1 MEYSFFFSLLFCLKN
16 TGWALNV
23 KQMEKEYELLVGD
36 VLLGLF
42 VCCVCLFVC
51 SMRMIVLVTIP

>member
-42 VCCVCLFVC
+42 VVFVVFVVFV
-51 SMRMIVLVTIP
+51 R